1 MRVLRLHHPRDLRMH
16 DEPKPQPKAGEAL
29 VRIASVGICA
39 SDVHWFK
46 DGRIGSTTLDA
57 PLVLG
62 HEASGVVE
70 ALGEGVENIKPGM
83 RVAIEPSKPCGECEF
98 CRSGNMNVCPDVLF
112 FGTPPTD
119 GCLRDYITWPAHL
132 MLPVPDSLTMDE
144 AAMAEPLAI
153 GIYAVKLAQVEAGSA
168 TLVIGAGAVGLS
180 VLQALRVYGIDRV
193 AVSEPIESRRRL
205 ALRLGA
211 CSVCAPSDAESM
223 CRDMT
228 GGRGFDVVFECAGDS
243 EAVTEAS
250 RLVRVL
256 GRVVVVGIPDE
267 DSYVFDA
274 GASRRKQLTAVFVRR
289 SNQTTEEA
297 ISLAEKNLVDIAS
310 YATHTFA
317 LEQAEEA
324 LRLAETKADGVV
336 RAVVHVSS

>member
-1 MRVLRLHHPRDLRMH
+1 MRVLRLHQPRDLRMH

-46 DGRIGSTTLDA
+46 DGRIGTTILTE

-70 ALGEGVENIKPGM
+70 AVGEGVENIKPGT
-83 RVAIEPSKPCGECEF
+83 RVAIEPSKPCGRCEF

-132 MLPVPDSLTMDE
+132 VMPVPDLLTMDE

-153 GIYAVKLAQVEAGSA
+153 GIYAVKLAQVEADSA
-168 TLVIGAGAVGLS
+168 ALVIGAGAVGLS
-180 VLQALRVYGIDRV
+180 VLQALRAYGIDKV
-193 AVSEPIESRRRL
+193 VVSEQIESRRSI
-205 ALRLGA
+205 ALKLGA
-211 CSVCAPSDAESM
+211 CAVCSPCDVESL
-223 CRDMT
+223 RTEIT
-228 GGRGFDVVFECAGDS
+228 GGRGFDVVFECAGDA
-243 EAVTEAS
+243 EAVAEAS
-250 RLVRVL
+250 RLASVL
-256 GRVVVVGIPDE
+256 GRVMVVGIPDE
-267 DSYVFDA
+267 DRYIFDA
-274 GASRRKQLTAVFVRR
+274 GSSRRKQLTAVFVRR

-297 ISLAEKNLVDIAS
+297 ISLAERKLVDIAS
-310 YATHTFA
+310 YATHTFT

-336 RAVVHVSS
+336 RAVVRVSS